1 MVWRKTDG
9 NPFFIR
15 QFLETLHEEKLI
27 AYDAAARAFRYDI
40 ARIEAESITDNVAEL
55 LARKLDRLPGFTR
68 LALSLAAAI
77 GNDFDLETLAIVCER
92 PAAEVAAALEVA
104 VRDGLIAPTSQLV
117 SLDPERLDSPL
128 VYQRHAFLHDRIQQ
142 AAYATIPAEG
152 RAGLH
157 LSVGRILLLG
167 TAEADLDT
175 RIFEI
180 VHHLNQGM
188 EVIEE
193 PAERLQLAK
202 LNLRAGARARNSTAN
217 ALAVQCFRN
226 GIELPGPDA
235 WLAHYESAYELHAKL
250 AECLCL
256 TADHQG
262 ALAVLKEAAGH
273 ARAGADRSKLHTLE
287 VIVCVSKGDMRA
299 ALECARP
306 AAESIGIRMSETPA
320 RVQEQLE
327 SEIAAI
333 LRKTAQTEIERFLDL
348 PPMTDGD
355 LIAALTTVVQSMPA
369 AAQIDRPLYQL
380 MCCRVVTVS
389 LDHGNCTV
397 SAKGYGNFAL
407 ILSQL
412 DRYQEAYRFGKLG
425 VDLNER
431 LDDMSM
437 RSAVYFCFAALAA
450 GWTQPIAE
458 SIELFRHGIRYGL
471 QAGDHAHVGYNAIRC
486 ITHLQ
491 FSGMPLPELAAQA
504 RDYEQLLHR
513 VGARMNLDILRPR
526 MQLVRCLRGE
536 TNDLRTL
543 NDEAFDEAAHRAAIE
558 SRGRRLLVADY
569 LGAAHASLP
578 HGRACS
584 GARDR
589 GRARGLLPS

>member
-1 MVWRKTDG
+1 M
-9 NPFFIR
+9 
-15 QFLETLHEEKLI
+15 
-27 AYDAAARAFRYDI
+27 
-40 ARIEAESITDNVAEL
+40 
-55 LARKLDRLPGFTR
+55 
-68 LALSLAAAI
+68 
-77 GNDFDLETLAIVCER
+77 
-92 PAAEVAAALEVA
+92 
-104 VRDGLIAPTSQLV
+104 
-117 SLDPERLDSPL
+117 
-128 VYQRHAFLHDRIQQ
+128 
-142 AAYATIPAEG
+142 
-152 RAGLH
+152 
-157 LSVGRILLLG
+157 
-167 TAEADLDT
+167 
-175 RIFEI
+175 
-180 VHHLNQGM
+180 
-188 EVIEE
+188 
-193 PAERLQLAK
+193 
-202 LNLRAGARARNSTAN
+202 
-217 ALAVQCFRN
+217 
-226 GIELPGPDA
+226 
-235 WLAHYESAYELHAKL
+235 
-250 AECLCL
+250 
-256 TADHQG
+256 
-262 ALAVLKEAAGH
+262 
-273 ARAGADRSKLHTLE
+273 
-287 VIVCVSKGDMRA
+287 
-299 ALECARP
+299 
-306 AAESIGIRMSETPA
+306 
-320 RVQEQLE
+320 QEQLE

-380 MCCRVVTVS
+380 MCCRVVAVS

-491 FSGMPLPELAAQA
+491 FSGNASA
-504 RDYEQLLHR
+504 RAGGAGADYEQLLHR

-543 NDEAFDEAAHRAAIE
+543 NEPKPSTKPHTAPRSSHAAA
-558 SRGRRLLVADY
+558 RLLVADY
-569 LGAAHASLP
+569 LGVLSHASLP

-589 GRARGLLPS
+589 GRARGDCFPS